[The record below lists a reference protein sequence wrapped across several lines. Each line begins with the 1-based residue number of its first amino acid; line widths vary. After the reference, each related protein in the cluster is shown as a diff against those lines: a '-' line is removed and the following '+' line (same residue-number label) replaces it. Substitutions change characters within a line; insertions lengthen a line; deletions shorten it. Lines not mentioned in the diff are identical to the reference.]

1 MGFWEKIWFIKYRAL
16 VISTTDFIIT
26 NNISKLKYS
35 TLYTLF
41 ILLIKK
47 IVMSTT
53 YHLASAEELTMDIVE
68 AIKAT
73 FKSKPITIIIEED
86 EADFELSDAM
96 KLKLDERLLEEKPSY
111 ITSEESIRRLE
122 EKYDI

>member
-1 MGFWEKIWFIKYRAL
+1 
-16 VISTTDFIIT
+16 
-26 NNISKLKYS
+26 
-35 TLYTLF
+35 
-41 ILLIKK
+41 
-47 IVMSTT
+47 MSTT
-53 YHLASAEELTMDIVE
+53 YHLSSAEELTMDIVE

-96 KLKLDERLLEEKPSY
+96 KLKLDERLLEERTSY

-122 EKYDI
+122 EKYDL

>member
-1 MGFWEKIWFIKYRAL
+1 
-16 VISTTDFIIT
+16 
-26 NNISKLKYS
+26 
-35 TLYTLF
+35 
-41 ILLIKK
+41 
-47 IVMSTT
+47 MSTT
-53 YHLASAEELTMDIVE
+53 YHLSSAEELTMDIVE

-86 EADFELSDAM
+86 EVDFELSDAM

-111 ITSEESIRRLE
+111 ITDEESIRRLE